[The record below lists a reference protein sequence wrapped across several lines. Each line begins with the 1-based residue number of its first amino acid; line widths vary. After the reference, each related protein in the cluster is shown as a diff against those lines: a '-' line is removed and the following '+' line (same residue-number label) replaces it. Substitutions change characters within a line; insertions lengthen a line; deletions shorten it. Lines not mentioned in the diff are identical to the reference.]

1 MTCRLLE
8 EVDEVVGGKETVD
21 SDDLEN
27 LKYMQ
32 QVCILAMH
40 PIGK

>member
-8 EVDEVVGGKETVD
+8 EVDEVVGDKETID
-21 SDDLEN
+21 ADDLEN

-32 QVCILAMH
+32 QVYC
-40 PIGK
+40 